1 MTMNSLK
8 FFLFLLLSV
17 LMFSCGQ
24 ETSPEEQSPEPAAP
38 TTENPASSSATNPI
52 TVTGDPSL
60 IPDQGAAAPAGV
72 GSTQHYYCPNK
83 CAGSG
88 GNAGGKCPTCGA
100 DYVHNDAYHLQGG
113 AAPAA
118 APAGAPA
125 GAPPT
130 AEPAQNAAGIWHYSC
145 PKGCPGGAASAGA
158 CAKCGTA
165 LAHDGRY
172 HSN

>member
-60 IPDQGAAAPAGV
+60 IPDQGAAASAGV

-88 GNAGGKCPTCGA
+88 GNGGVLLGLNGLCIKSHGGA
-100 DYVHNDAYHLQGG
+100 DSLAFSQAVMLAVRLARHGYIQQVIEDINHV
-113 AAPAA
+113 
-118 APAGAPA
+118 AGQETFLNP
-125 GAPPT
+125 
-130 AEPAQNAAGIWHYSC
+130 QAAG
-145 PKGCPGGAASAGA
+145 
-158 CAKCGTA
+158 
-165 LAHDGRY
+165 
-172 HSN
+172 